1 MKQIIL
7 DIESRPNPKLEEMFF
22 EGIKAPKNIK
32 DKEKIKSNIEEQK
45 KGAKKDM
52 AVDIDYSEIICIGVR
67 DVGGESKQISL
78 EEFSDILE
86 DVSKGN
92 ARLITYNGKNFDI
105 PILVRACL
113 KFSNSNYLYN
123 VRFLNSL
130 RNKYNISS
138 YHIDLFEELNNFGKW
153 KSLDELCRIYVGG
166 GKEDIDFN
174 TATDEEI
181 KKHNLE
187 CLSMTEKLYKFFE
200 PIL

>member
-32 DKEKIKSNIEEQK
+32 DKEKIKANIEEQK

-52 AVDIDYSEIICIGVR
+52 AVDIDYSEIICIGIR
-67 DVGGESKQISL
+67 EVGGESKQISL
-78 EEFSDILE
+78 EEFSGLLDEVAKGEARFIGYN
-86 DVSKGN
+86 SKS
-92 ARLITYNGKNFDI
+92 FDI
-105 PILVRACL
+105 PILVRALL
-113 KFSNSNYLYN
+113 KKGLTRN

-166 GKEDIDFN
+166 GKEDIDFS

-187 CLSMTEKLYKFFE
+187 CLETTEALYKFFE

>member
-22 EGIKAPKNIK
+22 DGIKAPKNIK
-32 DKEKIKSNIEEQK
+32 DEEKIKANIEEQK

-67 DVGGESKQISL
+67 EVGGESKQISL
-78 EEFSDILE
+78 EEFSGLLDEVAKGEARFIGYN
-86 DVSKGN
+86 SKS
-92 ARLITYNGKNFDI
+92 FDI
-105 PILVRACL
+105 PILVRALL
-113 KFSNSNYLYN
+113 KKGLTRN

-181 KKHNLE
+181 IKHNGE
-187 CLSMTEKLYKFFE
+187 CLSHTEKLYKFFE

>member
-7 DIESRPNPKLEEMFF
+7 DIETRPNPNLEPLFF
-22 EGIKAPKNIK
+22 ESLKAPKNIK
-32 DKEKIKSNIEEQK
+32 DEEKIKANLEEQK

-52 AVDIDYSEIICIGVR
+52 AVDIDYSEIICIGIR
-67 DVGGESKQISL
+67 EEESKHITL
-78 EEFSDILE
+78 EEFSDLLDE
-86 DVSKGN
+86 VEKGE

-105 PILVRACL
+105 PVLVRALL
-113 KFSNSNYLYN
+113 KKGLTRN

-130 RNKYNISS
+130 RNKYNVS
-138 YHIDLFEELNNFGKW
+138 YHHLDLQEELNNFGKW
-153 KSLDELCRIYVGG
+153 KSLDALCRIYVGS

-181 KKHNLE
+181 KKHNFE
-187 CLSMTEKLYKFFE
+187 CLATTEALYKFFK

>member
-78 EEFSDILE
+78 EEFSGLLDEVAKGEARFIGYN
-86 DVSKGN
+86 SKS
-92 ARLITYNGKNFDI
+92 FDI
-105 PILVRACL
+105 PILVRALL
-113 KFSNSNYLYN
+113 KKGLTRN

-181 KKHNLE
+181 IKHNGE
-187 CLSMTEKLYKFFE
+187 CLETTEKLYKFFE

>member
-67 DVGGESKQISL
+67 EVGGESKQISL
-78 EEFSDILE
+78 EEFSGLLDE
-86 DVSKGN
+86 VAKGE
-92 ARLITYNGKNFDI
+92 ARLIGYNSKSFDI
-105 PILVRACL
+105 PILVRALL
-113 KFSNSNYLYN
+113 KKGLTRN

-130 RNKYNISS
+130 RNKYNVSS

-153 KSLDELCRIYVGG
+153 KSFDELCRIYVGG